1 MKKSK
6 PMTSDTRNIFLVGP
20 MGAGKTTIGR
30 QLARALDVEFV
41 DSDQEI
47 ETRTGADIPWI
58 FDIEGESGF
67 RLRETEVIDD
77 LTQRSGLVLAT
88 GGGAI
93 LTLKNRTF
101 LKDRGTVIY
110 FYADL
115 ELLFKRTKKD
125 SNRPLLHTEN
135 PKAQLEKLVKERDPL
150 YREVAD
156 IIIDTGESNVRNT
169 VELLLKSL

>member
-1 MKKSK
+1 
-6 PMTSDTRNIFLVGP
+6 

-30 QLARALDVEFV
+30 QLARALDVEFI
-41 DSDQEI
+41 DSDHEI

-67 RLRETEVIDD
+67 RLRETQVLDD

-88 GGGAI
+88 GGGAVLI
-93 LTLKNRTF
+93 PQNRTF
-101 LKDRGTVIY
+101 LKSRGTVVY
-110 FYADL
+110 FYTDL
-115 ELLFKRTKKD
+115 ELLFKRTQKD
-125 SNRPLLHTEN
+125 SNRPLLHTKN

-156 IIIDTGESNVRNT
+156 IIIDTGESSVRNT
-169 VELLLKSL
+169 VELILGSL